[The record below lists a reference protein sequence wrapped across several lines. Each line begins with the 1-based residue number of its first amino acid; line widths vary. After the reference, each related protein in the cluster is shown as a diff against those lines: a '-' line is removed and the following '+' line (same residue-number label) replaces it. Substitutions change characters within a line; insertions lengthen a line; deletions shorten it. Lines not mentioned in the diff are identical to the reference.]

1 VITIRLRF
9 LSKNFYKLTQS
20 EVHFKILW
28 KNSNFKKMKA
38 AQMLDQTNED
48 ETKTKIEVFIRIR
61 PTIDGRS
68 CIDAV
73 EENNKSLIIKKDFEQ
88 RRFRFSQIFNVEST
102 QEQVFD
108 RTSLEILES
117 VMSGIFPYQQTPI
130 KNYRL

>member
-1 VITIRLRF
+1 
-9 LSKNFYKLTQS
+9 
-20 EVHFKILW
+20 
-28 KNSNFKKMKA
+28 MKA

-61 PTIDGRS
+61 PTIDCRS

-117 VMSGIFPYQQTPI
+117 VMSGIFPYHKTPTKI
-130 KNYRL
+130 YRL

>member
-1 VITIRLRF
+1 MITIRLGF
-9 LSKNFYKLTQS
+9 LSKNFYKLTQLR
-20 EVHFKILW
+20 VYFKKLW

-117 VMSGIFPYQQTPI
+117 VMSGIFPYQQTQ
-130 KNYRL
+130 